1 MKELLPYLV
10 TLLSTI
16 TAGLLSYFGAIRKTK
31 NELIALKESNRFE
44 IEKLMN
50 QHKLDLEALERKHEM
65 EVEKINLDHEHKLE
79 LLRKESENAMGASML
94 GSAFEKIMESPEAK
108 QAISNAFMKKAN
120 K

>member
-16 TAGLLSYFGAIRKTK
+16 TAGLLSYFGAVKKTK

-50 QHKLDLEALERKHEM
+50 QHKLDLQALERKHEM
-65 EVEKINLDHEHKLE
+65 EKEKAELEHRHKLE
-79 LLRKESENAMGASML
+79 LLSKEAETTMGSSMTNTL
-94 GSAFEKIMESPEAK
+94 MTEIFKTPEAQRLIIDALRNSRK
-108 QAISNAFMKKAN
+108 
-120 K
+120 